1 MEVGIRELK
10 QQLSSV
16 LDRAA
21 AGEEVVVTE
30 RGRPKVRIV
39 PMTTTGR
46 LDDGVRDGWITPP
59 TRSGPIARA
68 ARHRSD
74 RRTLDVLDDDRGAD
88 PAEARAAGTG
98 DDAGSA

>member
-21 AGEEVVVTE
+21 AGEEIVVTE

-39 PMTTTGR
+39 SIATTGR
-46 LDDGVRDGWITPP
+46 LDDGVREGWITPP
-59 TRSGPIARA
+59 TRTGSVGRA

-74 RRTLDVLDDDRGAD
+74 RRILDVLDDDRGAD
-88 PAEARAAGTG
+88 PAEVLGTG
-98 DDAGSA
+98 PGDDSRSA